1 MGERAGGIIKYTE
14 APLLLNVYYKKNL
27 EYIQTHYSM
36 VVNAKKSLEEKA
48 AAIFHEIGHL
58 LCGYLPQDE
67 ELKKIDW
74 LKLSTPKRDISNL
87 SLAQKEYE
95 AETAC
100 MLLLRQ

>member
-1 MGERAGGIIKYTE
+1 
-14 APLLLNVYYKKNL
+14 
-27 EYIQTHYSM
+27 M

-58 LCGYLPQDE
+58 LCGHLPQDE
-67 ELKKIDW
+67 ELKKINW
-74 LKLSTPKRDISNL
+74 LKLSIPEHDIANL

-100 MLLLRQ
+100 MLIMNGLGYEYDRSEYLDGYLVDGRPPEYDLGMSIAAAD